1 MKLGVSGKYLRCKSR
16 PLHILCYYFN
26 TLSIQSLPFFVLM
39 SMQPIIKG
47 KRAECCDCGCYH
59 INSSLSFSIKY
70 NPILISVKTDTQPNV

>member
-26 TLSIQSLPFFVLM
+26 TLSIQSLPFFATYYTY
-39 SMQPIIKG
+39 KG

>member
-39 SMQPIIKG
+39 SMQPIIPI
-47 KRAECCDCGCYH
+47 RANVLNVATAGV
-59 INSSLSFSIKY
+59 I
-70 NPILISVKTDTQPNV
+70 ILIPPCLFQLNIIRYLLV